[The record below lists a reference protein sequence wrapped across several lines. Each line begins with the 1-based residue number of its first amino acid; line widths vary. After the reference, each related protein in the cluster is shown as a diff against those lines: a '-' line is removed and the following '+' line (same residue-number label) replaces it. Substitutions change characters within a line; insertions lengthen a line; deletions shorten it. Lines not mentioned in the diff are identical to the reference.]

1 MLLPPHDGADLWPHG
16 VHCKGEREGKK
27 GAEKV
32 FLDRCRLRQTSS
44 VFLEY
49 SKCCPKLIL
58 FLPGVLLWGQQ
69 PYDLLQERCFLGQ
82 EHSFSHW
89 HLSEVPSPLRG
100 SFAGSWTL
108 CRRSS
113 SEHPLLYEKRTPRPG
128 YTPSRTC
135 SSQGCSDSF
144 LLTAAAQNGQRSPV
158 STSTKG
164 QRTQVRLPEP
174 PP

>member
-1 MLLPPHDGADLWPHG
+1 MAPRGPLQGRKGGKERGRKSLPGSVQVEANQP
-16 VHCKGEREGKK
+16 
-27 GAEKV
+27 
-32 FLDRCRLRQTSS
+32 

-82 EHSFSHW
+82 EHSLSHW
-89 HLSEVPSPLRG
+89 HLFEVPSPLRG

-144 LLTAAAQNGQRSPV
+144 LLTATAQNGQQSPV